1 MKMQALVHVRRGVHH
16 LEDGPSDQ
24 IPIVAQREGQH
35 RLKLEVYNVAI
46 RLVKPVGIFLK
57 LERPD
62 ARGSGFDSSLFT
74 SSSDWLSA
82 VCAAAEGTCK
92 EPKSVKRTSDNVNR
106 LITGPPVYR
115 GSLLKLAPTSLV
127 AILEHSLRHQD
138 LAGSAIDVE
147 EPESRHV
154 PLPGSSR
161 PSRRR
166 VRKSCSPCSAY
177 EPGQL

>member
-1 MKMQALVHVRRGVHH
+1 M
-16 LEDGPSDQ
+16 LE
-24 IPIVAQREGQH
+24 I
-35 RLKLEVYNVAI
+35 
-46 RLVKPVGIFLK
+46 
-57 LERPD
+57 
-62 ARGSGFDSSLFT
+62 GFDSSLFT

-106 LITGPPVYR
+106 LITGPPIYR

-154 PLPGSSR
+154 LFQDHRDHPDAGCEKVVARVLRMSR
-161 PSRRR
+161 ANFARALDAEQDRRER
-166 VRKSCSPCSAY
+166 AGRHRHLVSADVGVGAG
-177 EPGQL
+177 E